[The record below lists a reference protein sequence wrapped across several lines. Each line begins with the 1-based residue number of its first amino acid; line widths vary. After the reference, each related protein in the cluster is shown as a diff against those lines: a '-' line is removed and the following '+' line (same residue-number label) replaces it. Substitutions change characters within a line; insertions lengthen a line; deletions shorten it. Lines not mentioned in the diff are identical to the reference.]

1 MAWHLLSSQWL
12 WMGLTVALL
21 VSDVLVFILMPRW
34 ARRLAAQ
41 GQTARAVRVL
51 ARVVRLPSVAG
62 DGVKLD
68 ARYTLGLYLSNERR
82 FGEAV
87 AQWQTLLAQDLP
99 PSGAGVHGLEADV
112 RRRLADCLE
121 ALGQTGE
128 AEQERERARGSLAG
142 SMPTPLSWLS
152 QGKLLKDQRKY
163 AEAYAAFEQGLALVK
178 PNAKPQQVEFMAQLM
193 LTAFDSGRP
202 DLTVQWAERAIANGA
217 NGVTGFAC
225 WRMAG
230 VGYSDQGN
238 LESAERCYHHARE
251 LALSAHDVKQ
261 EEQAR
266 VTLAGVQQKRGK
278 LTEAM
283 QECRALIEAGPTS
296 DRTAYIIHA
305 ECLRDLGRFDEAL
318 DVMHQGR
325 NAPGYAVPAQ
335 ERRMQAVYS
344 LGMAW
349 IASTAERPGEALAF
363 LREAAGELGR
373 EEKLALWVS
382 ATGARIHAQMEQR
395 EDSEALAQAVL
406 RALPKYASD
415 RATLKLAYS
424 SLARAAYS
432 LGDWARS
439 QELWTL
445 YFAQEPY
452 PNGLPVGWYY
462 QGECA
467 LALGDEAGARAKF
480 QEAQTVN
487 LEFYHARLARRRL
500 DEITT

>member
-1 MAWHLLSSQWL
+1 M
-12 WMGLTVALL
+12 
-21 VSDVLVFILMPRW
+21 
-34 ARRLAAQ
+34 
-41 GQTARAVRVL
+41 
-51 ARVVRLPSVAG
+51 
-62 DGVKLD
+62 
-68 ARYTLGLYLSNERR
+68 
-82 FGEAV
+82 

-99 PSGAGVHGLEADV
+99 PSGAGVHGLEAEV

-121 ALGQTGE
+121 ALGQPGE
-128 AEQERERARGSLAG
+128 AEQERERAQSSLSNGA
-142 SMPTPLSWLS
+142 STPLAWLS

-193 LTAFDSGRP
+193 LTAFDNGRP
-202 DLTVQWAERAIANGA
+202 DLTVQWAEAAIANGA
-217 NGVTGFAC
+217 SGVVGGVC
-225 WRMAG
+225 HRMAG

-238 LESAERCYHHARE
+238 LESAERSYQQA
-251 LALSAHDVKQ
+251 LALASSARDVKQ
-261 EEQAR
+261 EKDTR
-266 VTLAGVQQKRGK
+266 VLLASVLHKRGK

-283 QECRALIEAGPTS
+283 QECRAVIEAGPTQT
-296 DRTAYIIHA
+296 RAEYTTLA

-318 DVMHQGR
+318 DVMRQAQK
-325 NAPGYAVPAQ
+325 APGYAVPAM
-335 ERRMQAVYS
+335 ERRMQALLC

-363 LREAAGELGR
+363 LRHAAGELGR
-373 EEKLALWVS
+373 EEKLGVWVS

-415 RATLKLAYS
+415 RATLKLTYS

-452 PNGLPVGWYY
+452 PNGLPIGYYY

-467 LALGDEAGARAKF
+467 LALGNEAGARAKF
-480 QEAQTVN
+480 QEAQAVN
-487 LEFYHARLARRRL
+487 PEFYHARLARRRL